1 MRRWQANLAWPRSR
15 TRPGNCRRPVLRR
28 SIFERDLKWL
38 EAIDEHLL
46 AYQLRQVPTEVI
58 NGSEATLRAFIQ
70 RQLKKTNKTTVD
82 RDKIDWLLV
91 QYFALCAPEELYRQE
106 IKLPDV
112 APCASTRDRRGRRHA
127 RGMVRPA
134 RQDLSDLEQ
143 CHSLRD
149 VMENGIF
156 EQGRLLKDR
165 AGDKFYDP
173 TVLVAFCR
181 FNFLLRRAFIR
192 LLHADLKSMGEAI
205 DVLEARGKKT
215 IDCRRAGFS
224 AAETTAQLRYFC
236 ANWKQ
241 PFQKDYT
248 ESSVTRSL
256 EQLLALRT
264 DLEEALR
271 LAHADGP
278 PGGRSIPREA
288 AAPESRRTRGVR
300 PGSLAGKVLATLR
313 RTPAVSSPGGSE
325 AEKCLQ
331 AIREQLVPRF
341 RRRRPLDVDR
351 YVAGHLGASLFVGG
365 GGLCERRWPGVRR
378 FAAVRDRPSASH
390 GRHGAAKAL
399 GRSKRPGLRTEAS
412 PQRMLLL
419 SGPGSTSQ
427 TNQQSGSC
435 GKSRD
440 QREAPAFFHR
450 RGRES
455 PAVTDRE
462 HLPAAAKPPSV
473 LIVSDDPEFA
483 RMLVSRWQSER
494 FVPGIT
500 VATSDMWRPSGR
512 AGHDLIIAGF
522 IRSERRSLILSF
534 LGSIRE

>member
-1 MRRWQANLAWPRSR
+1 MTETISYTLTSPPAFSASRSAAGMSNAELTALWSEARLAYPLYAALAAKFGVAALPHPAGELPPV
-15 TRPGNCRRPVLRR
+15 RPTR

-46 AYQLRQVPTEVI
+46 AYQLRQVPTAVI

-91 QYFALCAPEELYRQE
+91 QYFALCAPEGLYRQE

-112 APCASTRDRRGRRHA
+112 ARVLHPVIAAADA
-127 RGMVRPA
+127 APVEWYAPL
-134 RQDLSDLEQ
+134 DKIVSDLEQ

-264 DLEEALR
+264 DLEETLR

-313 RTPAVSSPGGSE
+313 GTPAVSSPGGSE

-331 AIREQLVPRF
+331 AIREQLSHASAAGDRSMSTVALQDTLVLLSSWEVAAF
-341 RRRRPLDVDR
+341 VSEGGQEFEDLRRSVIARALLT
-351 YVAGHLGASLFVGG
+351 VAMEQRKRSGEANALASALRLARSECSYFQGRVAQAKQTNNR
-365 GGLCERRWPGVRR
+365 E
-378 FAAVRDRPSASH
+378 AAVNLGISA
-390 GRHGAAKAL
+390 
-399 GRSKRPGLRTEAS
+399 KR
-412 PQRMLLL
+412 LL
-419 SGPGSTSQ
+419 SFIE
-427 TNQQSGSC
+427 
-435 GKSRD
+435 
-440 QREAPAFFHR
+440 EAENLQP
-450 RGRES
+450 
-455 PAVTDRE
+455 
-462 HLPAAAKPPSV
+462 
-473 LIVSDDPEFA
+473 
-483 RMLVSRWQSER
+483 
-494 FVPGIT
+494 
-500 VATSDMWRPSGR
+500 
-512 AGHDLIIAGF
+512 
-522 IRSERRSLILSF
+522 
-534 LGSIRE
+534 